1 MTAIHTENDA
11 HPDFTVSVSDCTAI
25 TQIVERAGD
34 LAKELSVPF
43 SGLTMMMDLTA
54 AQNSMPMRLQ
64 DLLHFEDAD
73 FAHDVWGIAHHINRK
88 NGELEDCF
96 VPRCAR

>member
-1 MTAIHTENDA
+1 MTVQHKNDA
-11 HPDFTVSVSDCTAI
+11 HPDFTVCVDDCAVI
-25 TQIVERAGD
+25 LQIVERAGD
-34 LAKELSVPF
+34 LAKELGVPF
-43 SGLTMMMDLTA
+43 SGLTTTMDLTA

-73 FAHDVWGIAHHINRK
+73 FTHDVWGIAHHINRK
-88 NGELEDCF
+88 NGKLEDCF